1 MQVPKSLLFLI
12 VTLTIG
18 FVASVW
24 STKRAKILNAQYE
37 KIFDVQLQERMNGAR
52 VGPIMRTGRADPANE
67 TTNLITSYHDSA
79 AVYAMSTGNKG
90 KDVTYCVVDGRLVD
104 SS

>member
-1 MQVPKSLLFLI
+1 MEIPKSLLFLL

-18 FVASVW
+18 FIASVW
-24 STKRAKILNAQYE
+24 STKRKKILNAQYE
-37 KIFDVQLQERMNGAR
+37 KIFDVQLQQRGNGAR
-52 VGPIMRTGRADPANE
+52 TGPVMGVGRAGIVNE
-67 TTNLITSYHDSA
+67 TTNLLTSYHDSA
-79 AVYAMSTGNKG
+79 AVYAMSQGNKT